1 MQEPLHLTFCS
12 FMDKIIEHW
21 VVLQEG
27 VEKAE
32 AELKQRQEEAR
43 AARKLRLMQ
52 LEHEKRING
61 DVPMQVF
68 LH

>member
-68 LH
+68 LR